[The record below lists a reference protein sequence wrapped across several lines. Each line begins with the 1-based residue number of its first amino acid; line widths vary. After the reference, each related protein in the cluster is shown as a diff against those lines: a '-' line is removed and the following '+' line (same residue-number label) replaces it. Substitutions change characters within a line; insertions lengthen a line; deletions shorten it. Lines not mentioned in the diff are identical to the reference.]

1 MLCSIFR
8 ERAWPFSIKEGN
20 MNLLK
25 TMAVLSI
32 VALPFLLNRDEG
44 KDLSQDG
51 REVDTDE
58 IFDLELT

>member
-1 MLCSIFR
+1 
-8 ERAWPFSIKEGN
+8 